1 MTLKK
6 VSTGRRAGDLFWGCT
21 KFPSCRG
28 SRDVFASIEEAG
40 GAGSRT
46 ARTARRKAGAQSA
59 TLRPGGLFVSSA
71 NSHGPGKLV
80 REDGE
85 ELVLEYFDTP
95 GQPLAERRRETVPR
109 ASVQPFRFS
118 HEQRVFWRSG
128 TQWRSGRVLDVSD
141 QRDIYVRARE
151 WEGHLPEL
159 DLYVRWDNPLSDP
172 IGFGGAGLMESPL
185 LADMR
190 RPFLQSTLAQ
200 RSAAHGMRGLLSSRI
215 ELHKHQVET
224 AWRVLRDPIQRY
236 LLADEVGL
244 GKTIEAG
251 LVIRELLMDKP
262 DLIVQFVLP
271 PFLVEQWRR
280 ELTEKF
286 CVKEFPDARLVFSR
300 DDRPDS
306 WEAADLLVVDEAHNL
321 AGLVSHAR
329 SELAARY
336 DRLSAVAASSPRLLL
351 LSATPAL
358 HNEQTFL
365 SMLKLLDPVL
375 YRRTTPEELRQR
387 LESRAKLGR
396 LFLGLQP
403 KLPGALLKNRLA
415 ELATNF
421 PTDTQVSALID
432 TAVRAIGEQD
442 REAVTRAIGSVRTYV
457 SEVYRVHRRML
468 RTRRTEALQKSYQ
481 VTGRTSPKPLVL
493 DAPELFDLPA
503 RLDEW
508 RQEALAARE
517 TDPAALR
524 QAASDFADAVSL
536 SLDPDS
542 LKKWARARTGA
553 TEGEQEALDR
563 LANDLDLVDSSRHV
577 ARRVANDLSYLY
589 SSNER
594 AVVFCPTSRMAEIVA
609 DALKDFDAGEVYRHV
624 ATDPAAASDQ
634 AVLAFEHS
642 RSAALLVADSSAE
655 EGRNLQF
662 AELMVHVGMPAR
674 ANRLEQRIGRC
685 DRWGAHRDGVHRRSR
700 WVAEADGSQS
710 FAAGWMR
717 VLDEG
722 FGIFDRSVAS
732 LQHAVDVATET
743 AWLLLFEQGLDA
755 VPEAIDL
762 VRGLLEEE
770 VERVREQDALDSIEA
785 PSDELSVYSR
795 MAASEGEAA
804 AFADLTHGLLAT
816 RPGSLRFTPEG
827 DPVHR
832 VGGYRAGGD
841 SFQKHSFTPLV
852 PASRLQRD
860 FVPLEGHHGTF
871 VREAAVVN
879 DGVRLYRYGDRFIDS
894 VSDFLWHDDRGRAF
908 GMWRW
913 RPDWSHAERV
923 AYRFDYAVEARPLQ
937 ADAQMDPVDR
947 MTMAW
952 LEQVIK
958 DPAALQRRADGLF
971 PPLIATIWVDVQGA
985 QVTDPEHLSVLQ
997 ERYAKPDS
1005 PNASGDYAL
1014 NADRI
1019 EHAYE
1024 LVSMDVWE
1032 ERWRAADRAAQE
1044 LVLGGGAVVE
1054 ACERAVAVAEADVAT
1069 RLAQLN
1075 LRAVHADG
1083 AERATLEEEVERES
1097 VAGEELLSALR
1108 KPSLRLDSTGVVV
1121 VSGRSLD
1128 QDGWS

>member
-1 MTLKK
+1 M
-6 VSTGRRAGDLFWGCT
+6 
-21 KFPSCRG
+21 
-28 SRDVFASIEEAG
+28 
-40 GAGSRT
+40 
-46 ARTARRKAGAQSA
+46 
-59 TLRPGGLFVSSA
+59 SSA
-71 NSHGPGKLV
+71 NDHGPGKLV

-95 GQPLAERRRETVPR
+95 GQPPAERHREAVPR
-109 ASVQPFRFS
+109 AGVQPFHFS

-151 WEGHLPEL
+151 WEGHLPEP
-159 DLYVRWDNPLSDP
+159 DLYVRWENPLSDP
-172 IGFGGAGLMESPL
+172 VGFGGAGLMESPL

-262 DLIVQFVLP
+262 DLTVQFVLP

-286 CVKEFPDARLVFSR
+286 CVMDFPNARLVLSR

-306 WEAADLLVVDEAHNL
+306 WETADLLVVDEAHNL
-321 AGLVSHAR
+321 AGLAGHAR
-329 SELAARY
+329 SELAVRY
-336 DRLSAVAASSPRLLL
+336 DRLSAVAADSPRLLL

-375 YRRTTPEELRQR
+375 YGRTTSEELRQR

-415 ELATNF
+415 ELAANF
-421 PTDTQVSALID
+421 PADPQVSALID
-432 TAVRAIGEQD
+432 AAVQAIGEQD
-442 REAVTRAIGSVRTYV
+442 RGAVARAIDSVRTYV

-468 RTRRTEALQKSYQ
+468 RTRRTEALQKSYH
-481 VTGRTSPKPLVL
+481 VTGRTVPEPLLL
-493 DAPELFDLPA
+493 DSPELADLPT

-508 RQEALAARE
+508 RQEALAAHE

-524 QAASDFADAVSL
+524 QAASDFADAVAL

-542 LKKWARARTGA
+542 LKKWAQARTAA
-553 TEGEQEALDR
+553 TEGEQEALER
-563 LANDLDLVDSSRHV
+563 LANDLDLVDSSKHV
-577 ARRVANDLSYLY
+577 ARRVANDLSYLF
-589 SSNER
+589 SLNER
-594 AVVFCPTSRMAEIVA
+594 VVVFCPTSHMAEAVA
-609 DALKDFDAGEVYRHV
+609 VALKDFDAGEVYLHV
-624 ATDPAAASDQ
+624 ATGPAAASEQ
-634 AVLAFEHS
+634 AVLAFEQN
-642 RSAALLVADSSAE
+642 RSAGLLVADSSAE

-685 DRWGAHRDGVHRRSR
+685 DRWGARRDGVHRRSR
-700 WVAEADGSQS
+700 WVTEIDRSQS
-710 FAAGWMR
+710 FTAAWTR
-717 VLDEG
+717 ILHEG
-722 FGIFDRSVAS
+722 FEIFDKSVAS
-732 LQHAVDVATET
+732 LQHAVDIATEK
-743 AWLLLFEQGLDA
+743 AWGLLFEQGLDA
-755 VPEAIDL
+755 VPKAIEL
-762 VRGLLEEE
+762 VRDLLAEE

-785 PSDELSVYSR
+785 PSDESSVYNR
-795 MAASEGEAA
+795 MAASESEAT
-804 AFADLTHGLLAT
+804 AFAELAHGLLAT
-816 RPGSLRFTPEG
+816 QPGNLRFTSDG

-832 VGGYRAGGD
+832 IGGYRTSGD
-841 SFQKHSFTPLV
+841 KYHKYPLV

-860 FVPLEGHHGTF
+860 FVPLEGHLGTF
-871 VREAAVVN
+871 VREVAVAN
-879 DGVRLYRYGDRFIDS
+879 DGVWLYRYGNQFIDS

-913 RPDWSHAERV
+913 RPNWPHTERV
-923 AYRFDYAVEARPLQ
+923 AYRFDYAVEAAPLQ
-937 ADAQMDPVDR
+937 AGIEMDQADR
-947 MTMAW
+947 MTLAW

-971 PPLIATIWVDVQGA
+971 PPLIATIWVDEKGI
-985 QVTDPEHLSVLQ
+985 QVTDPEYLSVLQ

-1005 PNASGDYAL
+1005 PGSGGDYAL
-1014 NADRI
+1014 NADRV
-1019 EHAYE
+1019 EHAHE
-1024 LVSMDVWE
+1024 LVPADVWE
-1032 ERWRAADRAAQE
+1032 VRWRAAERAAQE
-1044 LVLGGGAVVE
+1044 LVLGDETVVR
-1054 ACERAVAVAEADVAT
+1054 ACERAVASAEADVAT

-1075 LRAVHADG
+1075 LRTAHAG
-1083 AERATLEEEVERES
+1083 AAERAALEEEVERES
-1097 VAGEELLSALR
+1097 VAGEELISALR
-1108 KPSLRLDSTGVVV
+1108 SPRLRLDSTGVVV